1 MDVTRDNLLENI
13 DVKQNYDVLIE
24 LGDCYTSVENFEQ
37 ARVYYEK
44 AASAGP
50 DEAGPYV
57 GLGVVAIQLDQV
69 DDADI
74 AFKVA
79 IRLDPNCAK
88 AYAGRAMVAQHKG
101 DYQSAFDLYLKCL
114 DSDSD
119 NFTALLGLFQASCQI
134 GSFEKVIYYLKVYL
148 DIHPGDTSVM
158 FTLASLYIKENE
170 FGMAQEILRD
180 VLVLDPENS
189 DAAGLLEEVQ
199 RDLNRQR

>member
-1 MDVTRDNLLENI
+1 MDVTRENLLNNT
-13 DVKQNYDVLIE
+13 DLKQHYDVLIE
-24 LGDCYTSVENFEQ
+24 LGDCYASVENFEQ

-44 AASAGP
+44 AASAEP

-57 GLGVVAIQLDQV
+57 GLGVVAIQQDQV

-79 IRLDPNCAK
+79 LRLDRNCAK
-88 AYAGRAMVAQHKG
+88 AYAGRAMVAQHRN
-101 DYQSAFDLYLKCL
+101 DYRMAFDLYLKSL
-114 DSDSD
+114 DCDSD

-148 DIHPGDTSVM
+148 DSHPGDTSVM
-158 FTLASLYIKENE
+158 FTLASLYIKQND
-170 FGMAQEILRD
+170 FVKAQEVLRD

-199 RDLNRQR
+199 RDLGRQR